1 MMRLGWVIAATLPL
15 LDGRVLANDE
25 KDAEAEDHPH
35 EGLQLI
41 DLPTAVQETFRTEAS
56 GGIVEELHKEERQ
69 GQVIYEGEIVK
80 GRKATD
86 LEVGSDGKVL
96 RRGEAHDES
105 QKRDQ
110 GQD

>member
-1 MMRLGWVIAATLPL
+1 MKRLGWVIAATLPL
-15 LDGRVLANDE
+15 LDGRVLANDDE
-25 KDAEAEDHPH
+25 HDARPH
-35 EGLQLI
+35 EDVQLI

-56 GGIVEELHKEERQ
+56 GGIVHELRKEERQ
-69 GQVIYEGEIVK
+69 GEVIYEGEIVK
-80 GRKATD
+80 GRKAKD
-86 LEVGSDGKVL
+86 LEVGSDGRVL